1 MSIYNWQKYVGGELD
16 TLMVLNVPIFN
27 SERFFKI
34 KTSVRNQTNS
44 PRLVNCHKFG
54 GDYF

>member
-1 MSIYNWQKYVGGELD
+1 MSIYDWQKYVAGELD
-16 TLMVLNVPIFN
+16 IFN

-34 KTSVRNQTNS
+34 KTSVRNQMNS
-44 PRLVNCHKFG
+44 PRLVNCHKFS

>member
-1 MSIYNWQKYVGGELD
+1 MSIYDWQKYVGGDLD

-44 PRLVNCHKFG
+44 PRLVNCHKFSG
-54 GDYF
+54 EYF

>member
-1 MSIYNWQKYVGGELD
+1 MSIYDWQKYVAGELD

-34 KTSVRNQTNS
+34 KALIRNQTNS
-44 PRLVNCHKFG
+44 PRLVSCEEIS